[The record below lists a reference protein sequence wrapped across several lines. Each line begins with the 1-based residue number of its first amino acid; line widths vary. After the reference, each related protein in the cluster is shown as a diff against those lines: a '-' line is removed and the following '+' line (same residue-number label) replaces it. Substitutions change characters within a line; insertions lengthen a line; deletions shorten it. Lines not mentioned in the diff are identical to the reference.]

1 VKLLDK
7 SIKRTEQEI
16 DAAIL
21 KGQQFVKEHP
31 RTMFGDDNIGPFR
44 TFKRLCEMA
53 KQGYSV
59 DYLRRW
65 IEKEFEDIEDEEERL
80 HLDNDANTVVDW
92 LSGETDEEP
101 Y

>member
-1 VKLLDK
+1 VKLLDE

-16 DAAIL
+16 DAVIQ

-31 RTMFGDDNIGPFR
+31 RSMFGDDNIGPFR

-53 KQGYSV
+53 KQGYSA

-65 IEKEFEDIEDEEERL
+65 IEKEYEDVEDEEERM
-80 HLDNDANTVVDW
+80 HLENQANDAVDW
-92 LSGETDEEP
+92 LTGEHDEAP

>member
-16 DAAIL
+16 DAVIQA
-21 KGQQFVKEHP
+21 GQQFVKEWP
-31 RTMFGDDNIGPFR
+31 RSMFGDDNIGPFR
-44 TFKRLCEMA
+44 TFKKLCEMA
-53 KQGYSV
+53 KQGYSA

-65 IEKEFEDIEDEEERL
+65 IEKEFEDEEDEERL
-80 HLDNDANTVVDW
+80 HLENEANDIVDW
-92 LSGETDEEP
+92 LSGKHNEKP